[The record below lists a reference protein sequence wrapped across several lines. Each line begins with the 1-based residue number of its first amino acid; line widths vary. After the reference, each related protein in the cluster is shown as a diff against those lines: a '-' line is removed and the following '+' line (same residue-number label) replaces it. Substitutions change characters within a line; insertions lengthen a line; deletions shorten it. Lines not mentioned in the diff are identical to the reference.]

1 MMRRFW
7 IAMGLACSLLPVA
20 EADWQRDE
28 QAIMGTRVRVEAWH
42 ADDAVARRG
51 IDAVMAEMR
60 RIDQL
65 MSPYKADSELSR
77 INARAAR
84 EPVVVSRELF
94 DLIQRSLE
102 FSRLTDGAFDIT
114 FASVGHMYDYRQHR
128 RPDRKDLE
136 HALPAIDYHHLVLD
150 PKRRSVAFRREG
162 VQIDLG
168 GIAKGYAVENGAEIL
183 RQLGIEHA
191 EVNAGG
197 DSRILG
203 DHKGRPWVVGVQDP
217 RDEKRIVVQIPLVDE
232 AISTSGDYE
241 RYFEQDGVRYHH
253 IINPSTGGSAS
264 DVRSVSVLGPDG
276 TSTDALSTSVFVLGV
291 EAGLRLIDRM
301 EGYEAIIV
309 DGDGKL
315 HYSAGLLRVGE

>member
-1 MMRRFW
+1 MRSFW
-7 IAMGLACSLLPVA
+7 LALSLVCALVATA
-20 EADWQRDE
+20 EAGWQRDE

-65 MSPYKADSELSR
+65 MSPYKPDSELSR
-77 INARAAR
+77 VNARAAR
-84 EPVVVSRELF
+84 EPVVVGRELF

-114 FASVGHMYDYRQHR
+114 FASVGHMYDYRQHQ
-128 RPDRKDLE
+128 RPDRKDVE

-150 PKRRSVAFRREG
+150 QTRQSIAFKREG
-162 VQIDLG
+162 VRIDLG
-168 GIAKGYAVENGAEIL
+168 GIAKGYAVENGATIL
-183 RQLGIEHA
+183 RRLGIVHA

-264 DVRSVSVLGPDG
+264 GVRSVSVIGPEG

-301 EGYEAIIV
+301 DGYEAIIV
-309 DGDGKL
+309 DGGGKL
-315 HYSAGLLRVGE
+315 HYSAGLLRVGK